1 MFVPPLQELRITLTT
16 FVYFVPHP
24 PSLQKLH
31 ISDLVFVHCTPLPAQ
46 KLHIPDHVLETMT
59 PKHME
64 ATFDRASKMG
74 VDPQQLFTKLVA
86 HPELLQVCEWLC
98 GHVLQAS
105 EAASY
110 IHPPSP
116 MYCSHSQAI
125 SSSPLYCFRSCRS
138 RASSPPSWTSAGV
151 NKCGVCA
158 PPLGSEKDSLP
169 AASSTHCLHLIHP
182 SL

>member
-31 ISDLVFVHCTPLPAQ
+31 ISDLVFVHCTPIPAQ

-110 IHPPSP
+110 SHPPP
-116 MYCSHSQAI
+116 PCTAVTHK
-125 SSSPLYCFRSCRS
+125 P
-138 RASSPPSWTSAGV
+138 SPPPPCTASEAAG
-151 NKCGVCA
+151 
-158 PPLGSEKDSLP
+158 
-169 AASSTHCLHLIHP
+169 AAHPRRLHGHQQV
-182 SL
+182 